1 MDFTENI
8 KQKTTDELL
17 EIHKAYNDYQKEF
30 ILQVEKELSERDVP
44 FLAVDSEKFKKQ
56 KEQEEI
62 EKEKDA
68 QSVVITQEYLKEN
81 TKIRGWLVFF
91 LVAIVLGG
99 IFSAVYPLATLDLAE
114 YDGDKILAFAD
125 ILNGFLICGLAIYT
139 TFAFIHRK
147 PDAVFLGKT
156 YIIVV
161 FSINLLAL
169 LVGEHEESGIGSMS
183 HLARSLVWSVI
194 WFCYLCFSSQV
205 QEVIPKE
212 YRKRTKLDYVI
223 VAIMVFVPLFSFV
236 FAFCKAYQTQS
247 DLGEYI
253 ENTSLKSGEHTDG
266 IVAFSLPQGFECDSS
281 YYEDLMVFLLSHSDE
296 VSISLVSAYD
306 SDRSEKNINQ
316 CWRETEDEDLAAF
329 QKEIIVDEKRSVN
342 SIPYSYKVTRYHIG
356 DTYYFWRFILL
367 FDEDSSKM
375 CLISCYDSGAES
387 YVSELLESIRFK

>member
-147 PDAVFLGKT
+147 PDAVF
-156 YIIVV
+156 
-161 FSINLLAL
+161 
-169 LVGEHEESGIGSMS
+169 
-183 HLARSLVWSVI
+183 
-194 WFCYLCFSSQV
+194 
-205 QEVIPKE
+205 
-212 YRKRTKLDYVI
+212 
-223 VAIMVFVPLFSFV
+223 
-236 FAFCKAYQTQS
+236 
-247 DLGEYI
+247 
-253 ENTSLKSGEHTDG
+253 
-266 IVAFSLPQGFECDSS
+266 
-281 YYEDLMVFLLSHSDE
+281 
-296 VSISLVSAYD
+296 
-306 SDRSEKNINQ
+306 
-316 CWRETEDEDLAAF
+316 
-329 QKEIIVDEKRSVN
+329 
-342 SIPYSYKVTRYHIG
+342 
-356 DTYYFWRFILL
+356 
-367 FDEDSSKM
+367 
-375 CLISCYDSGAES
+375 
-387 YVSELLESIRFK
+387 